1 MNFALVPQVERD
13 SMLWMKP
20 EDRMKPENCA
30 APKANKV
37 PRESVGSLLGR
48 TDLGTKGG
56 GALGGLFVVYS
67 QLHFHSCTSTV
78 ALSQLH
84 FRSCMFCLLPLCAQ
98 SKMVNMLPIIATK
111 GGRGGKGKLLAV
123 PQYKTMNT
131 DTAYRLSALDKR
143 GREHAGVFSLQR
155 FTGPNR

>member
-1 MNFALVPQVERD
+1 MAG
-13 SMLWMKP
+13 
-20 EDRMKPENCA
+20 C
-30 APKANKV
+30 
-37 PRESVGSLLGR
+37 LLS
-48 TDLGTKGG
+48 T
-56 GALGGLFVVYS
+56 
-67 QLHFHSCTSTV
+67 HSCTSTV

-131 DTAYRLSALDKR
+131 ETAYRLSALDKR

-155 FTGPNR
+155 FTGSNR